1 MMFRSLRLVPV
12 LSALAAAPALGG
24 PCEKSYRVSGVTL
37 VTPLVFTVSQVFS
50 NTSADKALARMAKAV
65 KAEDFSGIKVS
76 EKRGTISAYQ
86 ETSGSGRPQ
95 GLLVTVKSGTKGVRA
110 TGTFKIQAGQVAEDK
125 YVRRSLCKIVGAAD
139 G

>member
-1 MMFRSLRLVPV
+1 MLHQFLLVQHILAV
-12 LSALAAAPALGG
+12 AFATAALAGV
-24 PCEKSYRVSGVTL
+24 CEKSYRVSGVPL
-37 VTPLVFTVSQVFS
+37 VTPLAFTVSQDFS
-50 NTSADKALARMAKAV
+50 QVSADKALARMARAV

-76 EKRGTISAYQ
+76 GKRGTISAFQ

-95 GLLVTVKSGTKGVRA
+95 GLLVTVKSGKKGIRA
-110 TGTFKIQAGQVAEDK
+110 TATFKIQAGQVAEDK